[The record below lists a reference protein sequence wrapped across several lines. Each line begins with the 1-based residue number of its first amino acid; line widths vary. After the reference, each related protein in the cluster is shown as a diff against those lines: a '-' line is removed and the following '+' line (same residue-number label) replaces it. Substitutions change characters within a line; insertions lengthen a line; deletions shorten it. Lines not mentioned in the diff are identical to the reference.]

1 MLTRLARAR
10 SLVVEGDADADA
22 DAGAGAGA
30 APSVAPVRAAVATN
44 RPPAATKDRAGAR
57 RRDR

>member
-10 SLVVEGDADADA
+10 SLVVEGDADA

>member
-10 SLVVEGDADADA
+10 SLVVEGDAD
-22 DAGAGAGA
+22 AGAGA